1 MSACVALCNALAVLE
16 SGSAAQSVR
25 RRAKPVDAF
34 GPDVRKLIRLDGRH
48 FEHLGGLQAEIAVHV
63 SHLIA
68 ITAYSCAKWGFS
80 ACDLLYALS
89 WEGAWR
95 RLYGTWI
102 TGRSLPH

>member
-48 FEHLGGLQAEIAVHV
+48 LN
-63 SHLIA
+63 
-68 ITAYSCAKWGFS
+68 T
-80 ACDLLYALS
+80 
-89 WEGAWR
+89 WEG
-95 RLYGTWI
+95 YKP
-102 TGRSLPH
+102 RSRFTFRI